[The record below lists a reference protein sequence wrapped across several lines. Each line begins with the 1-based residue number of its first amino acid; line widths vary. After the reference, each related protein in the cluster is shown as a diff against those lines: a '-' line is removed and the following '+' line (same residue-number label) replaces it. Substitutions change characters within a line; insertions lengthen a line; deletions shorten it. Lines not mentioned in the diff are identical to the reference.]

1 MECPYPHKCEAR
13 QLQKGTMTLWDWAL
27 AGFGFPV
34 HTLPP
39 ALVSL
44 PHSLFYGG
52 TNGQILSP
60 LGW

>member
-1 MECPYPHKCEAR
+1 LCLSR
-13 QLQKGTMTLWDWAL
+13 QLQKGTMMLRDWAL

-39 ALVSL
+39 ALASL
-44 PHSLFYGG
+44 PHSLLYGG